1 MNMAPSKPVLFVG
14 EQWGDNEVRI
24 GRPFVGATG
33 VELLRMLNDAGVLS
47 FTVSDREYISR
58 YYRTGDPKW
67 INLIWQAHDETVQRT
82 NVFNLQSPGGKIEG
96 LCGGKGEGIPGYPAL
111 LASKYPLR
119 KYESELTRLGD
130 EIIALDPNLIVC
142 LGNTPLWAL
151 TGRTGIG
158 KLRGTTC
165 VSTHC
170 VAGYKLLVAY
180 HPSAVLRQWELRST
194 TVADLSK
201 ILIERETTEVIRP
214 QCEIWIEPD
223 LDDIE
228 TFFSTHCV
236 AGSLISVDIETAGTS
251 ITCIGFAPRRDLALV
266 IPFLDTRKPGRSYW
280 ATAEAERRCWELIR
294 AVLEDS
300 AVKKIFQNGLYD
312 MAFLLRSYGVR
323 TLGASE
329 DTMLLHHALQPESLK
344 GLAFLGSLYTSHGPW
359 KSERKGN
366 TTIKRDE

>member
-1 MNMAPSKPVLFVG
+1 
-14 EQWGDNEVRI
+14 
-24 GRPFVGATG
+24 
-33 VELLRMLNDAGVLS
+33 MLAK
-47 FTVSDREYISR
+47 SR
-58 YYRTGDPKW
+58 
-67 INLIWQAHDETVQRT
+67 
-82 NVFNLQSPGGKIEG
+82 F
-96 LCGGKGEGIPGYPAL
+96 
-111 LASKYPLR
+111 PLR
-119 KYESELTRLGD
+119 QYEFELTRLGN
-130 EIIALDPNLIVC
+130 EILDLDPNLIVC

-180 HPSAVLRQWELRST
+180 HPSAVLRQWELRPT

-201 ILIERETTEVIRP
+201 ILTERETDTLTRP
-214 QCEIWIEPD
+214 NCEIWIEPD

-228 TFFSTHCV
+228 TFFATHCT
-236 AGSLISVDIETAGTS
+236 AGTLISVDIETAGTS

-266 IPFLDTRKPGRSYW
+266 VPFLDTRRPGKSYW
-280 ATAEAERRCWELIR
+280 ATAKDERRCWELIR
-294 AVLEDS
+294 AVLENREI
-300 AVKKIFQNGLYD
+300 KKIFQNGLYD
-312 MAFLLRSYGVR
+312 IAFLLRSYGIR
-323 TLGASE
+323 TLGAAE

>member
-1 MNMAPSKPVLFVG
+1 MTKPILLVG
-14 EQWGDNEVRI
+14 EAWGDNEVRT

-33 VELLRMLNDAGVLS
+33 VELLRMLHDAGVIT
-47 FTVSDREYISR
+47 FTHTDREYISR
-58 YYRTGDPKW
+58 YYRSGDPKW
-67 INLIWQAHDETVQRT
+67 INLIWEAHDDEVRRT
-82 NVFNLQSPGGKIEG
+82 NVFNIQPPGGKVEG
-96 LCGGKGEGIPGYPAL
+96 LCGAKGEGIPGYPM
-111 LASKYPLR
+111 LAKSRFPLR
-119 KYESELTRLGD
+119 QYESELTRLGN
-130 EIIALDPNLIVC
+130 EILDLDPNLIVC

-180 HPSAVLRQWELRST
+180 HPSAVLRQWELRPT

-201 ILIERETTEVIRP
+201 ILTERETDVLTRP
-214 QCEIWIEPD
+214 NCDIWIEPD

-228 TFFSTHCV
+228 TFFATHCT
-236 AGSLISVDIETAGTS
+236 AGTLISVDIETAGTS

-266 IPFLDTRKPGRSYW
+266 IPFLDTRRERKSYW
-280 ATAEAERRCWELIR
+280 PDAKHERRCWELIR
-294 AVLEDS
+294 AVLEDRE
-300 AVKKIFQNGLYD
+300 VKKIFQNGLYD
-312 MAFLLRSYGVR
+312 VAFLLRSYGVR
-323 TLGASE
+323 TLGAE
-329 DTMLLHHALQPESLK
+329 HDTMLLHHALQPESLK